1 MTSQPTSQVTNS
13 DSKVISTASSSKQV
27 SNIKGNSQIQE
38 EWGDEDGEFELEED
52 VITPTEQSMGEK
64 QESSE
69 PVENNADDQKDEDAN
84 FL

>member
-38 EWGDEDGEFELEED
+38 EWVKSPVFFNLDLLFYKSCKVPSV
-52 VITPTEQSMGEK
+52 VINMII
-64 QESSE
+64 
-69 PVENNADDQKDEDAN
+69 
-84 FL
+84 

>member
-38 EWGDEDGEFELEED
+38 EW
-52 VITPTEQSMGEK
+52 VKS
-64 QESSE
+64 
-69 PVENNADDQKDEDAN
+69 PV
-84 FL
+84 FLIWIYCFTKAAKSQV